1 MKIAVAS
8 DHRGFQV
15 KQKIMSLLQGLDQT
29 SVDYGPA
36 SEDSVDY
43 PDYAAAV
50 AHGIAKG
57 DVDCG
62 ILVCGT
68 GLGMSI
74 AANKFH
80 GIRAALCHDDL
91 TARMSR
97 LHNDANVLCLSA
109 DLLSEQLIDRMVEIW
124 VTTEFEGG
132 RHARRLDRIRELES
146 EEGTADPKGCC

>member
-15 KQKIMSLLQGLDQT
+15 KQKIISLLQGLDQS

-50 AHGIAKG
+50 AHGITKG

-74 AANKFH
+74 AANKFN

-97 LHNDANVLCLSA
+97 LHNDANILCLSA
-109 DLLSEQLIDRMVEIW
+109 DLLSDQLIDRMVEIW

-132 RHARRLDRIRELES
+132 RHARRLDRIRELEADD
-146 EEGTADPKGCC
+146 GAADPRGCS